1 MRALVLLLRPAGKGQ
16 PFVIVVDLLAVG
28 LCHIGTCFDILG
40 FLDERL
46 ECLHK
51 CLGWHTQVVILVLA
65 LLIEV
70 FKLGQRVCIAWT
82 VQLVV
87 GCHFAQK
94 LCLFAFLHLCILEHK
109 AGEQRQ
115 HIVLIETA
123 VLAFLDKR
131 LVAQSRSLGQ
141 GRLVLQ

>member
-16 PFVIVVDLLAVG
+16 PFVIVVDLFAVG

-51 CLGWHTQVVILVLA
+51 CLGWHTQIVILVLA

-70 FKLGQRVCIAWT
+70 FELGQRVCIAWT
-82 VQLVV
+82 VLLVV
-87 GCHFAQK
+87 GCYFSQE
-94 LCLFAFLHLCILEHK
+94 LRLFALLHLRILEYK

-115 HIVLIETA
+115 HVVLIETA
-123 VLAFLDKR
+123 VLAFLD
-131 LVAQSRSLGQ
+131 
-141 GRLVLQ
+141 